1 MKSLFITFEGGEGSG
16 KSTQAKLLFEWM
28 QRNNMPSVIT
38 KEPGSNH
45 IKECV
50 KIRELLLNP
59 QYSLSNST
67 ELLLF
72 LADRAQHVSSFIK
85 PSLNAGKHVICDRY
99 ADSTRVYQNICGLNI
114 KIIDFMLNFAI
125 NGLIPDIT
133 FILDIPVNIG
143 LKRAKIKSPYKEGD
157 RIENAN
163 NSFHESVRDG
173 FLKLAKTENR
183 FHVINFSETIEE
195 IHSKIVSII
204 SKKLWE

>member
-28 QRNNMPSVIT
+28 QKNNIPSVLT
-38 KEPGSNH
+38 KEPGSSH

-59 QYSLSNST
+59 KYSLSNST

-72 LADRAQHVSSFIK
+72 LADRSQHVSFLIK
-85 PSLNAGKHVICDRY
+85 PSLDAGKYVICDRY
-99 ADSTRVYQNICGLNI
+99 ADSTRVYQNIRGFNI
-114 KIIDFMLNFAI
+114 EKIDFLIDFAT
-125 NGLIPDIT
+125 NGLMPDIT
-133 FILDIPVNIG
+133 FILDVPVEIG

-163 NSFHESVRDG
+163 NSFHEPVRDG

-183 FHVINFSETIEE
+183 FHVINFSKTIEE
-195 IHSKIVSII
+195 THFKIVSII
-204 SKKLWE
+204 SKKLE